1 MDIFFKLLLEIIKTI
16 CYNYRE
22 VRKMASYAYNE
33 EITSYYV
40 ERRTRT
46 NAILMPS
53 THYHNHYEIYY
64 LRKGKARYFIDNIT
78 FDLNEGD
85 MVLIPPYV
93 IHRTAYIE
101 GGELERL
108 LITFTLDFM
117 GKAED
122 DPVFRC
128 FDRYCIK
135 KADVHKSLIN
145 SIETENNN
153 PDEFSDELI
162 KNYITSLLIRLSRIT
177 EKTVFEITAPL
188 FVQQITEY
196 ITENYATEITLDEL
210 SKQFSVSK
218 SHLSRQFKSTTGFGI
233 NEYITIVRVKNAER
247 LILTTDM
254 SITDI
259 ATKCGFNDSNY
270 FSSVFKKLKGI
281 SPLKFRSNN
290 L

>member
-1 MDIFFKLLLEIIKTI
+1 
-16 CYNYRE
+16 
-22 VRKMASYAYNE
+22 MAAYAYNE
-33 EITSYYV
+33 EISSYYI

-46 NAILMPS
+46 NAVLMPS

-64 LRKGKARYFIDNIT
+64 LRKGKARYFIDNTTI
-78 FDLNEGD
+78 DLNEGD

-101 GGELERL
+101 DGELERL

-117 GKAED
+117 KKPED

-128 FDRYCIK
+128 FERYYIK
-135 KADVHKSLIN
+135 KADVHKSLLN
-145 SIETENNN
+145 SIEAESNS

-162 KNYITSLLIRLSRIT
+162 RNYIATLLIRLSRIT
-177 EKTVFEITAPL
+177 EKTAFEAKAPS
-188 FVQQITEY
+188 FIQQITEY

-210 SKQFSVSK
+210 SKEFSVSK
-218 SHLSRQFKSTTGFGI
+218 SHLSRQFKAITGFGI
-233 NEYITIVRVKNAER
+233 NEYITIVRVRNAER
-247 LILTTDM
+247 LILTTDL

-259 ATKCGFNDSNY
+259 ATLCGFNDSNY

-281 SPLKFRSNN
+281 PPLKFRGNN